1 MKYYNDA
8 MTHFESHKRTLHP
21 ANNVSKWSPTLVS
34 NPRNAHQMAILG
46 GQKLVPPDQLG
57 THFVEN
63 ILRVNPTECKT
74 MQGPLHLYQLAK
86 NYLQKDTP
94 QELYRQF
101 LGSLPTDKADEGR
114 RLAWLLVEE
123 ERSKLT
129 HQATWLIVDSVAA
142 AETVKISA
150 GARDKSVPNDLE

>member
-1 MKYYNDA
+1 MRQLKALFSDMLVESNDELKIGCHLFWKTGYLFAVFGHAAHHLLMMSACHESEKKSMMYYNNA
-8 MTHFESHKRTLHP
+8 MTHFESHKHTPHP

-63 ILRVNPTECKT
+63 ILHVNPTKCKT

-94 QELYRQF
+94 QELY
-101 LGSLPTDKADEGR
+101 
-114 RLAWLLVEE
+114 
-123 ERSKLT
+123 
-129 HQATWLIVDSVAA
+129 
-142 AETVKISA
+142 
-150 GARDKSVPNDLE
+150 